1 MILRTGTYVGQSLR
15 RREDARFIAGKG
27 RYVDDVKLP
36 GTLHLAVLRSPHAHA
51 VITGVDLSGARST
64 PGARL
69 ALAGSDLVGK
79 IDKIKPNWIVPGTH
93 VPDRLVV
100 AVDRVRFVGE
110 CVALVVAET
119 REEAYD
125 ALERIQ
131 IEYEALPAVIDEA
144 AAISD
149 GAPLLHENVPRNIT
163 TTFKIGGGDY
173 AAAARDADHVLRLR
187 LVNNRLIP
195 TCLETRAILA
205 EPGGD
210 GALTLYLSS
219 QVPHM
224 HRRWIAETVGIPEH
238 LLRVIAPDIGGG
250 FGAKMHLYP
259 EELLCAYLALLLK
272 SPIKWW
278 ESRSESHQ
286 ATSHGRA
293 HTESIEA
300 AFGNDGRIL
309 GMKVETLGNVGAYLS
324 NMASG
329 GPTVNTVSYGTGT
342 YKIENF
348 EAVSKVVLTN
358 TVPVDA
364 YRGYGRPE
372 GAYIA
377 ERTIEAVAR
386 HLGLDAVEVRRINF
400 VPPADF
406 PYRPYGSRSV
416 IFDSADY
423 QGCLDKAVAA
433 FNYAGRRKEQQDQ
446 RGNGRYRG
454 IGVAAY
460 TEMCGM
466 APSRR
471 LAANGF
477 DRGGWESARLAI
489 DSSGKATLYSGSM
502 TQGHGHATVLAQ
514 IAADALQMPVENI
527 AVVQG
532 DTKQVQAGHGTF
544 NSRSMA
550 VGGSS
555 VHVCAGR
562 IVDKAKKIAA
572 EMMEVATED
581 IAYEGGSFN
590 VPGTGIAPLAFATV
604 ARMAYLGHKLPE
616 GVAPGLDETLFYD
629 PTGMGAP
636 SGVHIAYVE
645 VDTETGMVEILDYVA
660 VDDAGTIINPLLATG
675 QIHGG
680 VVQGI
685 GQALYEEVCY
695 DRESGQ
701 LLTGSLL
708 DYAIPRADSL
718 PAIRSQLQETPSPT
732 NPLGVKGIGE
742 SGSIG
747 APPTIV
753 HAVLD
758 ALAPF
763 GIGHLDMPL
772 TPQKIWA
779 AIQTARA
786 DVAGDLMPTPI
797 SPRRSHPHRLD
808 RNSHGKSLDHPATRP
823 RATRQNRSREA
834 V

>member
-1 MILRTGTYVGQSLR
+1 MIEQSPPYVGRSLR
-15 RREDARFIAGKG
+15 RREDFKFLSGKG
-27 RYVDDVKLP
+27 RYVDDIKLP
-36 GTLHLAVLRSPHAHA
+36 GMLYLAILRSPHAHA
-51 VITGVDLSGARST
+51 RITGIELTAARAAT
-64 PGARL
+64 GVRL
-69 ALAGSDLVGK
+69 AIAGADLIGR
-79 IDKIKPNWIVPGTH
+79 IGSIRPNWVIPGTV
-93 VPDRLVV
+93 VPDRPVMAL
-100 AVDRVRFVGE
+100 DKVRFVGE
-110 CVALVVAET
+110 GVALVVAET
-119 REEAYD
+119 REAAHD
-125 ALERIQ
+125 ALELIDVA
-131 IEYEALPAVIDEA
+131 YEALPAVIGED
-144 AAISD
+144 AAIAE
-149 GAPLLHENVPRNIT
+149 GAPQLHENVRNNIT
-163 TTFKIGGGDY
+163 TYFKTGGGDY
-173 AAAARDADHVLRLR
+173 TAAVRQADQVLRLR

-205 EPGGD
+205 EAGVDGG
-210 GALTLYLSS
+210 LTIYMPS

-238 LLRVIAPDIGGG
+238 LLRVVAPDIGGG

-259 EELLCAYLALLLK
+259 EELLCAWLARELN

-293 HTESIEA
+293 HTELIEV
-300 AFGNDGRIL
+300 AFRNDGRIL

-329 GPTVNTVSYGTGT
+329 GPTMSVSYGTGT
-342 YKIENF
+342 YMIENF
-348 EAVSKVVLTN
+348 EAVAKVILTN

-372 GAYIA
+372 AAYIA

-386 HLGLDAVEVRRINF
+386 HLDLDAVEVRRINF
-400 VPPADF
+400 VPQSDF

-416 IFDSADY
+416 IYDSGDY
-423 QGCLDKAVAA
+423 HGCLDKAAAA
-433 FNYAGRRKEQQDQ
+433 FDYTGRREEQQ
-446 RGNGRYRG
+446 RLRSAGRYRG

-471 LAANGF
+471 LAASGF
-477 DRGGWESARLAI
+477 DRGGWESARIAI
-489 DSSGKATLYSGSM
+489 DSSGRATLYSGSM
-502 TQGHGHATVLAQ
+502 SQGHGHATALTQ

-527 AVVQG
+527 DVLQG

-544 NSRSMA
+544 NSRSMP
-550 VGGSS
+550 VGGSAA
-555 VHVCAGR
+555 HVCAGR
-562 IVDKAKKIAA
+562 IVAKARKIAA
-572 EMMEVATED
+572 QMMEVAAED
-581 IAYEGGSFN
+581 IAFEGGSFS
-590 VPGTGIAPLAFATV
+590 VPGTNIEPMPFARI
-604 ARMAYLGHKLPE
+604 ARMAYLGHVLPDGME
-616 GVAPGLDETLFYD
+616 PGLDETLFYD

-636 SGVHIAYVE
+636 SGVHMAYVE
-645 VDTETGMVEILDYVA
+645 VDPDTGVVEILDYVA
-660 VDDAGTIINPLLATG
+660 VDDSGTIINPLLARG

-685 GQALYEEVCY
+685 GQALYEEARY
-695 DRESGQ
+695 DRETGQ

-708 DYAIPRADSL
+708 DYALPHADSL
-718 PAIRSQLQETPSPT
+718 PKIRSQFQQTPSPT

-742 SGSIG
+742 SGAIG

-758 ALAPF
+758 ALVPL
-763 GIGHLDMPL
+763 GIAHLDMPL

-779 AIQTARA
+779 AIRDAHS
-786 DVAGDLMPTPI
+786 AG
-797 SPRRSHPHRLD
+797 
-808 RNSHGKSLDHPATRP
+808 G
-823 RATRQNRSREA
+823 

>member
-1 MILRTGTYVGQSLR
+1 MAEAVQPTPYIGRSLR
-15 RREDARFIAGKG
+15 RREDYKFLTGKG
-27 RYVDDVKLP
+27 RYVDDIKLP
-36 GTLHLAVLRSPHAHA
+36 GTLYLAILRSPHAHA
-51 VITGVDLSGARST
+51 RITSIDLSAARAAN
-64 PGARL
+64 GVRL
-69 ALAGSDLVGK
+69 AVAGPDLIGK
-79 IDKIKPNWIVPGTH
+79 IGNIKPNWVIPGTV
-93 VPDRLVV
+93 VPDRPVM
-100 AVDRVRFVGE
+100 AAGRVRFVGE

-119 REEAYD
+119 REAAYD
-125 ALERIQ
+125 ALELIDVA
-131 IEYEALPAVIDEA
+131 YETLSVVVDEEA
-144 AAISD
+144 AIADS
-149 GAPLLHENVPRNIT
+149 APQLHENIPNNIT
-163 TTFKIGGGDY
+163 TYFKTGGGDY
-173 AAAARDADHVLRLR
+173 AAAARQADQVLRLR

-195 TCLETRAILA
+195 TCLETRSILA
-205 EPGGD
+205 APGVD
-210 GALTLYLSS
+210 GGVTIYLPS

-238 LLRVIAPDIGGG
+238 LLRVVAPDIGGG

-259 EELLCAYLALLLK
+259 EELLCAWLARELK
-272 SPIKWW
+272 SPVKWW

-293 HTESIEA
+293 HTELVEV
-300 AFGNDGRIL
+300 AFRNDGHIL

-329 GPTVNTVSYGTGT
+329 GPTMAGSFGTGT

-348 EAVSKVVLTN
+348 EAAAKVILTN

-372 GAYIA
+372 AAYIA

-386 HLGLDAVEVRRINF
+386 RLGLDPIAVRRINF
-400 VPPADF
+400 VPRSDF
-406 PYRPYGSRSV
+406 PYRPYGSRST
-416 IFDSADY
+416 IYDSGNY

-433 FNYAGRRKEQQDQ
+433 FDYTNRREEQQHLRAAGRH
-446 RGNGRYRG
+446 RG

-460 TEMCGM
+460 TETCGM

-477 DRGGWESARLAI
+477 DRGGWESARIAI
-489 DSSGKATLYSGSM
+489 DSSGRATLYSGSM
-502 TQGHGHATVLAQ
+502 SQGHGHATTLAQ
-514 IAADALQMPVENI
+514 IAADVLQMLVANI
-527 AVVQG
+527 DVVQG
-532 DTKQVQAGHGTF
+532 DTRQVQAGHGTF
-544 NSRSMA
+544 NSRSMM
-550 VGGSS
+550 VGGSA

-562 IVDKAKKIAA
+562 IVEKAKKIAA
-572 EMMEVATED
+572 QMMEVAAQD
-581 IAYEGGSFN
+581 IAFHGGSFS
-590 VPGTGIAPLAFATV
+590 VPGTNIEPLPFAKM
-604 ARMAYLGHKLPE
+604 ARMAYLGHVLPDGME
-616 GVAPGLDETLFYD
+616 PGLDETLFYD

-636 SGVHIAYVE
+636 SGVHMAYVE
-645 VDTETGMVEILDYVA
+645 VDPDTGSVEILDYVA
-660 VDDAGTIINPLLATG
+660 VDDAGVIINPLLATG

-685 GQALYEEVCY
+685 GQALYEEVRY
-695 DRESGQ
+695 DPDSGQ

-708 DYAIPRADSL
+708 DYAVPHADSL
-718 PAIRSQLQETPSPT
+718 PQIRSEFQQTPSPT

-742 SGSIG
+742 SGAIG

-763 GIGHLDMPL
+763 GIAHLDMPL

-779 AIQTARA
+779 AIRDAHS
-786 DVAGDLMPTPI
+786 AG
-797 SPRRSHPHRLD
+797 
-808 RNSHGKSLDHPATRP
+808 G
-823 RATRQNRSREA
+823 